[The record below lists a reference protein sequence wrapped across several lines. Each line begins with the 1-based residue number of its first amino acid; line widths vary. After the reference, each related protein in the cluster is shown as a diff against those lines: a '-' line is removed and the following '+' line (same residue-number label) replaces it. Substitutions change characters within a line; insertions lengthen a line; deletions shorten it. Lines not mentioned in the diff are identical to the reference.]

1 MEPGPPP
8 APQQLSTPIGPPP
21 EEKLNIPPHPPQP
34 ERPPFTPQGD
44 IRMVHP
50 PRFVENLD
58 PNDTEDEDDEFEMCV
73 EKEEKSEPHST
84 RRITKRKVKITFKRQ
99 KFNHLP
105 PLQREHIMNHIIDKL
120 FQQI

>member
-21 EEKLNIPPHPPQP
+21 EEKLNFPPHPPQAQ
-34 ERPPFTPQGD
+34 RPPFTPHGD
-44 IRMVHP
+44 IRSVHP

-58 PNDTEDEDDEFEMCV
+58 PNDTDDEDDEFEMCV
-73 EKEEKSEPHST
+73 EVNNETHNGNHSYK
-84 RRITKRKVKITFKRQ
+84 KRKVKINFKRQ

-105 PLQREHIMNHIIDKL
+105 ALQREHIMNHIVDKL